1 MSVWKYIENTR
12 VTIMVVNFSE
22 KVNFIWSVAD
32 LLRHD
37 YKQHE
42 YGQVI
47 LPLTVMRRMDAV
59 LEPTKEKVLKRHREL
74 TMENKDPAL
83 FAITGYRFFNASRYS
98 FQSLLADPEKMAL
111 NLKNYVNGYSKDA
124 REIIEHFNFH
134 DHISRLDRAN
144 LLYLVVKRFADPVID
159 LHPDAVSN
167 IEMGYIFEE
176 LIRRFAE
183 QSNETAGEH
192 FTPREVIKLM
202 VHVLFAEDAEALTK
216 SGIIRTLYDPGCGT
230 GGMLSVAEDYLREI
244 NPGAQLKV
252 FGQEINPE
260 SYAICKADMLIKG
273 QNAGNIKF
281 GNSFTHDGFEGTQF
295 DYMLCNPPFGVE
307 WKKFESAVRDEHNK
321 KGFGG
326 RFGAGL
332 PRINDGSLLFLQHMI
347 SKMNPANG
355 GSRIA
360 IVFNGSPLFTGDAGS
375 GESNIRKWI
384 IENDMLEAIIALPN
398 DMFYN
403 TGIATYVWVVT
414 NRKEKRRRGRVQL
427 INAVGFYEKMRK
439 SLGSK
444 RNYITDERIAQ
455 ITALYRDFAD
465 NEYSRIFDNGDF
477 GYRRITVERPLRLN
491 FAASMERIERL
502 KEASAFRNLAV
513 SKKKGK
519 AGEKEIEEGRRVQEA
534 FLAALAGMGD
544 TLYVYRDAFTRA
556 LDEAINTA
564 GVKLPAPVRKAA
576 LTALSE
582 RDEHAEIC
590 VTAKGDP
597 EPDAEL
603 RDFENIPLKDNIEAY
618 FEREVR
624 PYVPDAWIDE
634 SKTKIGYEIP
644 FTRHFYVYQ
653 KLRPLEVI
661 DKEIWDLEREIQ
673 DLLKEVTHG

>member
-1 MSVWKYIENTR
+1 
-12 VTIMVVNFSE
+12 MVVNFSE

-83 FAITGYRFFNASRYS
+83 FSITGYRFFNASRYS

-144 LLYLVVKRFADPVID
+144 LLYLVVKRFADPIID

-202 VHVLFAEDAEALTK
+202 VHVLFAGDVEALTK

-307 WKKFESAVRDEHNK
+307 WKKFEKAVRDEHEK

-375 GESNIRKWI
+375 GESNIRTWI

-427 INAVGFYEKMRK
+427 INAAGFYEKMRK

-444 RNYITDERIAQ
+444 RNYITDGRIAE
-455 ITALYRDFAD
+455 ITAIYRDFAETG
-465 NEYSRIFDNGDF
+465 NSRIFDNKDF
-477 GYRRITVERPLRLN
+477 GYWRVTVDRPLRLN
-491 FAASMERIERL
+491 FAASMERLERL
-502 KEASAFRNLAV
+502 KETSAFRNLAS

-519 AGEKEIEEGRRVQEA
+519 AAEKEIGEGRRVQESI
-534 FLAALAGMGD
+534 LAALAGMGD
-544 TLYVYRDAFTRA
+544 SVHKNREAFVRA
-556 LDEAINTA
+556 LGEAMDRA
-564 GVKLPAPVRKAA
+564 GVRLAAPVQKAA
-576 LTALSE
+576 LSALSE
-582 RDEHAEIC
+582 RDESADVC

-603 RDFENIPLKDNIEAY
+603 RDYENIPLRESVESY

-634 SKTKIGYEIP
+634 TKTKIGYEIP

-653 KLRPLEVI
+653 ELRPLEVI